1 MSDNSKTALIGT
13 LVAVLGFAGGAVG
26 TAFALGVDRERVES
40 RLVYVE
46 DIASDHEARIR
57 SIEDSVRKTQNDVA
71 WIREYMERSD
81 P

>member
-1 MSDNSKTALIGT
+1 
-13 LVAVLGFAGGAVG
+13 VLGFAGGALG
-26 TAFALGVDRERVES
+26 TAFALGMDRERVES
-40 RLVYVE
+40 RLAQIE

-71 WIREYMERSD
+71 WIRAHVERLD